1 MNRATSLSIAAKL
14 NVAGLVL
21 AAVGIVLER
30 VAGSLLYPTLLLPI
44 VLLVGAAI
52 VAFGPGRWTRYV
64 GLIISLVLAA
74 GLIVSAAFS
83 RTFLEQL
90 TGLGN
95 AGMFLGSLLHVVGL
109 IAAVAG
115 GIGMVFRREAR
126 QPPR

>member
-1 MNRATSLSIAAKL
+1 
-14 NVAGLVL
+14 
-21 AAVGIVLER
+21 
-30 VAGSLLYPTLLLPI
+30 
-44 VLLVGAAI
+44 